1 MALSLEIERLWRD
14 RLRGECPG
22 QLSYVGTA
30 RMVSLWLPWLLIAL
44 LRGGAPFAYLRG
56 PC

>member
-1 MALSLEIERLWRD
+1 MDALY
-14 RLRGECPG
+14 

-44 LRGGAPFAYLRG
+44 PQGGAPFACLRKA
-56 PC
+56 C